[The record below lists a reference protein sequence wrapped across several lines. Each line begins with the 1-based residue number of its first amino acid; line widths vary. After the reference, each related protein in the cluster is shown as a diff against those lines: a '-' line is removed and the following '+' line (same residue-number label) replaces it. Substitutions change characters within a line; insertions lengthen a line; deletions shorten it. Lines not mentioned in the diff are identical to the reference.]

1 MTNLKSKMSQ
11 KGSGNTSSRRSKN
24 DNQKG
29 FKKIAKELGL
39 DIDKN
44 LKILDT
50 LLGEFTLD
58 SLTPPP
64 VQIIKTDILT
74 GEKAVA
80 NYLGDRDE
88 EEKAR
93 VVFYLKTLKQILT
106 YQHGLKTKEEI
117 NERIL
122 FLNQMLNP
130 SEESF
135 LLQRE
140 MLMPEITLSEDLRT
154 LHDECLLVVA
164 IKATIYKAA
173 DDGSRETDANYI
185 DHYLWSENTIKDILN
200 LEKDY
205 REYQLQMLSDTAEYI
220 TFAQYLENRL
230 EEGKKLD
237 GEAKEE
243 LREIVSELQ
252 KEDEIPSN
260 PEETGSGN
268 TGSGASKTPQ
278 ATSSSNPE
286 ETGSGNTG
294 SGASKTP
301 EPSSPRVIQSPF
313 DDYLRSKGLERGR
326 IKPDGDCLFVAFLR
340 VLRQENPSVEQVKHL
355 RNEMVDWMTSERS
368 KQSRTWSYQQASG
381 TNEMTFWEKY
391 GEAILALPR
400 TETDPNYG
408 ITPMFEN
415 LDDYVRTMK
424 SMVTDPN
431 KPQGRFG
438 GQYEIIAFREMYSQQ
453 LRNLY
458 NSDVIQIVKS
468 PDNGNLILQTP
479 PDMVDKSI
487 EEVNMGLPILLF
499 KGAHYDIAEPLPDPL
514 VQSEVSSGVP
524 EQKIGPAPAPA
535 PVPKPALEQVVT
547 PEKGVAAYVSKIFRK
562 GNNPILVEAILARE
576 SRLDI

>member
-268 TGSGASKTPQ
+268 TGSGASKTP
-278 ATSSSNPE
+278 
-286 ETGSGNTG
+286 
-294 SGASKTP
+294 

-340 VLRQENPSVEQVKHL
+340 VLRQENPSANQVRDL
-355 RNEMVDWMTSERS
+355 RNEIVNWMTSERS
-368 KQSRTWSYQQASG
+368 KQSRTWSTQGVSG
-381 TNEMTFWEKY
+381 TNEMTFWDKH

-408 ITPMFEN
+408 DTPMFAN
-415 LDDYVRTMK
+415 LGDYVRTMK
-424 SMVTDPN
+424 SMVSDSN

-438 GQYEIIAFREMYSQQ
+438 GQYEIMAFREMYKQQ

-458 NSDVIQIVKS
+458 GSDVIQIVKS
-468 PDNGNLILQTP
+468 KDNGDLILQTP
-479 PDMVDKSI
+479 PHMTDKSI
-487 EEVNMGLPILLF
+487 DEVNFKLPILLF

>member
-29 FKKIAKELGL
+29 FKKIAKKLGL

-44 LKILDT
+44 LEILND
-50 LLGEFTLD
+50 LLHEFTLD
-58 SLTPPP
+58 SLTPPS

-80 NYLGDRDE
+80 NYLGDRYE
-88 EEKAR
+88 EAKVR
-93 VVFYLKTLKQILT
+93 VVFYLKTLKQFLT
-106 YQHGLKTKEEI
+106 YQPGLKTSEKI
-117 NERIL
+117 KKRIL

-130 SEESF
+130 SEG
-135 LLQRE
+135 
-140 MLMPEITLSEDLRT
+140 T
-154 LHDECLLVVA
+154 LHSDLVNTATGREQSENLVMNLHGECLLVVA

-173 DDGSRETDANYI
+173 DDGSRETDAEYI
-185 DHYLWSENTIKDILN
+185 DHYFWSENTIKDILN

-220 TFAQYLENRL
+220 TFAQYLKNKL

-237 GEAKEE
+237 GEQRQE
-243 LREIVSELQ
+243 LREIIGDGRDASTNSEATG
-252 KEDEIPSN
+252 STN
-260 PEETGSGN
+260 PETGS
-268 TGSGASKTPQ
+268 SKTSV
-278 ATSSSNPE
+278 ATGSSNPE
-286 ETGSGNTG
+286 ETGQTNTESG
-294 SGASKTP
+294 SSKTP

-313 DDYLRSKGLERGR
+313 DDYLRSKGLKRGL
-326 IKPDGDCLFVAFLR
+326 INPDGDCLFVAFLR
-340 VLRQENPSVEQVKHL
+340 VLRKDPSADQVQHL
-355 RNEMVDWMTSERS
+355 RNEIVDWMTSERS

-408 ITPMFEN
+408 VTPMFAN
-415 LDDYVRTMK
+415 LGDYETTMK

-438 GQYEIIAFREMYSQQ
+438 GQYEIIAFREMYKQQ

-458 NSDVIQIVKS
+458 NSDIIQIVKS

-499 KGAHYDIAEPLPDPL
+499 KGAHYDIAEPLPEPL
-514 VQSEVSSGVP
+514 DSSGVP
-524 EQKIGPAPAPA
+524 EQKIGPAPVPA
-535 PVPKPALEQVVT
+535 PVPKPALKQVVT

-562 GNNPILVEAILARE
+562 GNNPTLVAAILAR
-576 SRLDI
+576 D

>member
-44 LKILDT
+44 LKKLNDLIH
-50 LLGEFTLD
+50 EFTLV
-58 SLTPPP
+58 SLTSPK

-80 NYLGDRDE
+80 NYYGDRNE
-88 EEKAR
+88 KEKAR
-93 VVFYLKTLKQILT
+93 VVFYLKTLKQFLT
-106 YQHGLKTKEEI
+106 YQHGLKTTEKI
-117 NERIL
+117 NKRIL

-135 LLQRE
+135 LFQRE
-140 MLMPEITLSEDLRT
+140 MLMPEITLSEDLRA
-154 LHDECLLVVA
+154 LHDECLLIVG
-164 IKATIYKAA
+164 IKGEIYKTA
-173 DDGSRETDANYI
+173 DDGSQETDTEYI
-185 DHYLWSENTIKDILN
+185 DHYFWSKNTIKDILN

-220 TFAQYLENRL
+220 TFAQYLENKL
-230 EEGKKLD
+230 EEGKTLD
-237 GEAKEE
+237 GEEE
-243 LREIVSELQ
+243 KELQ
-252 KEDEIPSN
+252 EIIGELQEETGSGN

-268 TGSGASKTPQ
+268 PEETGSGITESGASKTPQ
-278 ATSSSNPE
+278 ASSSSNPE
-286 ETGSGNTG
+286 ATGPTNPENG
-294 SGASKTP
+294 SSKTP

-313 DDYLRSKGLERGR
+313 DDYLRSKGLERGL
-326 IKPDGDCLFVAFLR
+326 INPDGDCLFVAFLR
-340 VLRQENPSVEQVKHL
+340 VLRQENPSADQVQHL
-355 RNEMVDWMTSERS
+355 RNEIVDWMTSERS

-408 ITPMFEN
+408 ITPMFAN
-415 LDDYVRTMK
+415 LDDYETTMK

-487 EEVNMGLPILLF
+487 EDVNMGLPILLF
-499 KGAHYDIAEPLPDPL
+499 KGAHYDIAEPLPVPL
-514 VQSEVSSGVP
+514 VQSEVP

-535 PVPKPALEQVVT
+535 PVPKQALEQVVT
-547 PEKGVAAYVSKIFRK
+547 PEKGVAAYISKIFRK
-562 GNNPILVEAILARE
+562 GNNPTLVAAILARE
-576 SRLDI
+576 